1 MNILT
6 INVNASM
13 LNFTIWQNFSKQASK
28 HKISVLLEAEISGF
42 TKNQALLKI
51 KTYANKE
58 ATNKQTLKID
68 PDNIYVSVTKQLYH
82 NEIFNQ
88 YAIDA
93 VISKIADGFDE
104 YKEITLLHANTLKN
118 LLKFDK
124 LAPSS
129 QRGSLKIAEYFMRHY
144 PKNKHYACFDT
155 SFHRTIPLINQ
166 TFAAPLQHD
175 VAGIKY
181 GGMHGLAYQY
191 VSQRLRELD
200 DKLTKK
206 CVIIVYLDKE
216 SSVCGIKKGKS
227 FAVSASLGKIESIF
241 TSKEENAKFAMEYYT
256 LQVATEISK
265 VATLL
270 GGIDGIVFSGNNGL
284 TNPKIRTLIVDNLK
298 WLGLSL
304 NKKSNNRNKFRI
316 HKDNS
321 LIKILL
327 IAANEELT
335 MIDQL
340 LSR

>member
-13 LNFTIWQNFSKQASK
+13 LNFTIWRNFSKQASK

-68 PDNIYVSVTKQLYH
+68 PDNIYVSATKQLYH

-155 SFHRTIPLINQ
+155 TDFHVSEFALI
-166 TFAAPLQHD
+166 
-175 VAGIKY
+175 
-181 GGMHGLAYQY
+181 LAMRCWHL
-191 VSQRLRELD
+191 QRLFFYFL
-200 DKLTKK
+200 
-206 CVIIVYLDKE
+206 
-216 SSVCGIKKGKS
+216 
-227 FAVSASLGKIESIF
+227 
-241 TSKEENAKFAMEYYT
+241 AM
-256 LQVATEISK
+256 
-265 VATLL
+265 
-270 GGIDGIVFSGNNGL
+270 G
-284 TNPKIRTLIVDNLK
+284 
-298 WLGLSL
+298 
-304 NKKSNNRNKFRI
+304 
-316 HKDNS
+316 
-321 LIKILL
+321 
-327 IAANEELT
+327 
-335 MIDQL
+335 
-340 LSR
+340 